1 MPKKTQQKHS
11 KKESA
16 AASIEKTLPLDLP
29 ANPAAFTIA
38 ATARAEELFPITGL
52 TEAQLRQ
59 RQLIKNPA
67 TGESFFPKP
76 ALGRWDTIATLRG
89 VIALREHQAAESSTP
104 RLDTI
109 SFASMESCEGT
120 TGITKTLQQMAKANG
135 SAAFRGPRVYLLDL
149 IKWIFREAA
158 GGHAVDWGKLGVE
171 LDTKL
176 KQVKLDT
183 ELRALIK
190 MEESATCLARLAEL
204 FWGGLRRME
213 MENPRDFEMRPRNH
227 IKKLTKEKTHAI
239 KTQIQNELQK
249 FLAEAEQPVAVN
261 TEK

>member
-1 MPKKTQQKHS
+1 MPKNTQQKHS
-11 KKESA
+11 KKKSA
-16 AASIEKTLPLDLP
+16 AQPVEQSLALDL
-29 ANPAAFTIA
+29 AVKPAAFSIS
-38 ATARAEELFPITGL
+38 ATASAEELFPITGL
-52 TEAQLRQ
+52 TDAQLRQ
-59 RQLIKNPA
+59 RQLIKNSA
-67 TGESFFPKP
+67 GESFFPKP
-76 ALGRWDTIATLRG
+76 VLGQWDTVATLRG
-89 VIALREHQAAESSTP
+89 VIALREHQAAAGTTP
-104 RLDTI
+104 RLDAV
-109 SFASMESCEGT
+109 SFPSMESCEGT
-120 TGITKTLQQMAKANG
+120 TGITKTLQQMAKTNG
-135 SAAFRGPRVYLLDL
+135 CAAFRGPRVYLLDL
-149 IKWIFREAA
+149 VKWIFCEAA
-158 GGHAVDWGKLGVE
+158 RGHAVDWGKLGVE

-190 MEESATCLARLAEL
+190 MEESSACLQRLAEL

-213 MENPRDFEMRPRNH
+213 MENPRDFEMRPRND